1 MSSARSLTGGTNDV
15 NPQPL
20 RCRVVPAAFTPVLT
34 TAAWGAGG
42 TTTVAL
48 PIPVQ
53 RLSTGGRAQVMEI
66 LGWSYDVTAVATTNA
81 WSTVGYT
88 ICLSSRSNAVSP
100 PTMGVADPY
109 TVDYVIK
116 AVPTVNSLS
125 YYDSG
130 KRDLTDGAGHGILFG
145 MDTLY
150 VQGNINGS
158 QASAGVSSSGFAVD
172 ICIWYRWKNV
182 GFSEYVGM
190 VTSS

>member
-20 RCRVVPAAFTPVLT
+20 RCTVSGAT
-34 TAAWGAGG
+34 TAQTGAWQSVAA
-42 TTTVAL
+42 TVAL

-66 LGWSYDVTAVATTNA
+66 LGWSYDLKAVSSSANIA
-81 WSTVGYT
+81 QSAVT
-88 ICLSSRSNAVSP
+88 ICISSRSNGTTI

-109 TVDYVIK
+109 TVDF
-116 AVPTVNSLS
+116 LS
-125 YYDSG
+125 SYKITGALELYDSG
-130 KRDLTDGAGHGILFG
+130 KRDLTDGAGHGVLFG
-145 MDTLY
+145 MDTMY
-150 VQGNINGS
+150 IQVGMRWISASNAGS
-158 QASAGVSSSGFAVD
+158 ATPTAN